1 MPKLKKGESEVA
13 FLAAYRLLSIRI
25 IISPITI
32 IAIIAAVPMP
42 KTYVSV
48 IGAGVGVGGGVS
60 AGTSST
66 VMAVSA

>member
-1 MPKLKKGESEVA
+1 VKLL
-13 FLAAYRLLSIRI
+13 FLAAYRFRSIRI
-25 IISPITI
+25 IVSPITT

-66 VMAVSA
+66 VMPVSA